1 MINSSTALA
10 TSTISTALTEFACA
24 LFSFCG
30 RVYLLT
36 NELSGTIFS
45 KGIAMQ
51 KTVNKRIRRVSQS
64 FAIRLDLLEKLEAE
78 APKGERSAFL
88 ERLLV
93 REFGSPARAQA
104 S

>member
-1 MINSSTALA
+1 MMQTENRLYSSR
-10 TSTISTALTEFACA
+10 SS
-24 LFSFCG
+24 
-30 RVYLLT
+30 VYFLI
-36 NELSGTIFS
+36 NELFGTIFS

>member
-1 MINSSTALA
+1 MQTTADKPV
-10 TSTISTALTEFACA
+10 
-24 LFSFCG
+24 
-30 RVYLLT
+30 R
-36 NELSGTIFS
+36 
-45 KGIAMQ
+45 
-51 KTVNKRIRRVSQS
+51 RIVKS

-104 S
+104 N

>member
-1 MINSSTALA
+1 MQTTADKPM
-10 TSTISTALTEFACA
+10 
-24 LFSFCG
+24 
-30 RVYLLT
+30 R
-36 NELSGTIFS
+36 
-45 KGIAMQ
+45 
-51 KTVNKRIRRVSQS
+51 RIVKS

-104 S
+104 NQVGYKRKNPAISNFTRARDAGLNTDSTVVVVTVEGGLAPG

>member
-1 MINSSTALA
+1 
-10 TSTISTALTEFACA
+10 
-24 LFSFCG
+24 
-30 RVYLLT
+30 
-36 NELSGTIFS
+36 
-45 KGIAMQ
+45 MQ
-51 KTVNKRIRRVSQS
+51 KTVNKQIRRVSQS

>member
-1 MINSSTALA
+1 MQ
-10 TSTISTALTEFACA
+10 TIADKPM
-24 LFSFCG
+24 
-30 RVYLLT
+30 R
-36 NELSGTIFS
+36 
-45 KGIAMQ
+45 
-51 KTVNKRIRRVSQS
+51 RIVKS

-104 S
+104 NQVGYKRKNPAISNFGTGEITGLNTLSAAHVVTAEGDAGLAPV

>member
-1 MINSSTALA
+1 
-10 TSTISTALTEFACA
+10 
-24 LFSFCG
+24 
-30 RVYLLT
+30 
-36 NELSGTIFS
+36 
-45 KGIAMQ
+45 MQ

-88 ERLLV
+88 ERLLS
-93 REFGSPARAQA
+93 EALESPARAQA

>member
-1 MINSSTALA
+1 
-10 TSTISTALTEFACA
+10 
-24 LFSFCG
+24 
-30 RVYLLT
+30 
-36 NELSGTIFS
+36 
-45 KGIAMQ
+45 MQ

-104 S
+104 NQVGYKRKNPAISNFGRGEITGLNTDSTVVVVTVEGGLAPE

>member
-1 MINSSTALA
+1 
-10 TSTISTALTEFACA
+10 
-24 LFSFCG
+24 
-30 RVYLLT
+30 
-36 NELSGTIFS
+36 
-45 KGIAMQ
+45 MQ